1 MKRLY
6 SSALT
11 LCTFLSISAQEVVWQ
26 KDIKSSTQDFLSQM
40 TTTIDQQYLI
50 TGSSIPSRTS
60 GTTPSTGSGTAL
72 SRASG
77 ISSLSKAGSTLPFGS
92 AQGKLAQGPQNNGYD
107 FHLVKL
113 NQQGEE
119 VWEKYFSGQNHD
131 FLSATVN
138 TQEGGFLLAGTTFS
152 GKGLDK
158 KEDSKGGSDIWLI
171 RINEFGDELWQKT
184 IGGASDEE
192 ARAVIQT
199 TDMGFFVAGN
209 VAFGSLPFDS
219 AQGTE
224 QGSLREPQ
232 GTSGTQGT
240 RGYGSK
246 DVLVVRLDK
255 NGKELSQL
263 VLGGKGL
270 DEVEKMIPTKDGGAL
285 LGVYSRSNAVEG
297 SGMPDSGSKAISQKP
312 KASGNYGEG
321 DYWIIKLSKDGKM
334 EWEKNFGGT
343 GDDHLRT
350 LALTSTGY
358 LIGGESRSER
368 SGNKAVGIEEG
379 TDLWLISLD
388 ERGEEIWQKSYNFK
402 NRDVLMGM
410 SVISTPNPSRGGES
424 THLTKGILLGGYT
437 QAEGRIE
444 SDDETFWMLY
454 LDQNGNEQWRK
465 HVKGESKKKEERLSD
480 IKLNRDGSIVLAGTS
495 AEELGKENWKIVK
508 LGDKQIDQ
516 LIEKQDIKIY
526 PNPVSEYAYVEI
538 NMDDGSGMLGDGKT
552 EAEITVYDMGGR
564 QLQSVKTKNKVTK
577 INTQALIQGAYLV
590 SVKTN
595 DNKTASAKL
604 IKK

>member
-1 MKRLY
+1 MKRFY
-6 SSALT
+6 SGALFI
-11 LCTFLSISAQEVVWQ
+11 CTFLSVSAQEVIWQ
-26 KDIKSSTQDFLSQM
+26 KDIKSSTQDFLSQI

-50 TGSSIPSRTS
+50 TGSGIKSNNNQ
-60 GTTPSTGSGTAL
+60 PST
-72 SRASG
+72 
-77 ISSLSKAGSTLPFGS
+77 INQK
-92 AQGKLAQGPQNNGYD
+92 QNNGYD
-107 FHLVKL
+107 FHLIKL

-138 TQEGGFLLAGTTFS
+138 TQEGGFLLAGTSFS

-209 VAFGSLPFDS
+209 VAFGS
-219 AQGTE
+219 AQATGQSTDPRSLSGAEGKGTA
-224 QGSLREPQ
+224 
-232 GTSGTQGT
+232 
-240 RGYGSK
+240 GYGSK

-255 NGKELSQL
+255 NGKELSHL

-285 LGVYSRSNAVEG
+285 LGVYSRSASSPSPSKGGEQNASTQNSKSL
-297 SGMPDSGSKAISQKP
+297 SGYAKSTE
-312 KASGNYGEG
+312 NFGEG
-321 DYWIIKLSKDGKM
+321 DYWIIKLNKDGKV
-334 EWEKNFGGT
+334 EWEKNFGGK

-368 SGNKAVGIEEG
+368 SGNKTVGIEEG

-410 SVISTPNPSRGGES
+410 NVVYNRSTDNHQPS
-424 THLTKGILLGGYT
+424 TKGILLGGYT

-465 HVKGESKKKEERLSD
+465 HVKGESRKKEERLSD

-526 PNPVSEYAYVEI
+526 PNPVSDYAYVEI
-538 NMDDGSGMLGDGKT
+538 GFDFK
-552 EAEITVYDMGGR
+552 EADIVLYDMGGR
-564 QLQSVKTKNKVTK
+564 QLQSLKTKNKVTK
-577 INTQALIQGAYLV
+577 INTQALVQGAYLV

>member
-1 MKRLY
+1 MNTIY
-6 SSALT
+6 SGALFV
-11 LCTFLSISAQEVVWQ
+11 CSVLSISAQEVVWQ
-26 KDIKSSTQDFLSQM
+26 KDIKSSTQDFLSQV

-50 TGSSIPSRTS
+50 TGSSIQIGNSM
-60 GTTPSTGSGTAL
+60 
-72 SRASG
+72 
-77 ISSLSKAGSTLPFGS
+77 SKAGGKSHLPTTS
-92 AQGKLAQGPQNNGYD
+92 SQQQNNGYD

-119 VWEKYFSGQNHD
+119 VWEKYFSGNNHD

-138 TQEGGFLLAGTTFS
+138 TQEGGFLLSGTSFS
-152 GKGLDK
+152 GKGFDK
-158 KEDSKGGSDIWLI
+158 KDDSKGGSDIWVI

-184 IGGASDEE
+184 IGSNSDEE

-199 TDMGFFVAGN
+199 MDLGFFVAGN
-209 VAFGSLPFDS
+209 VTALRQAQDS
-219 AQGTE
+219 K
-224 QGSLREPQ
+224 
-232 GTSGTQGT
+232 
-240 RGYGSK
+240 GYGSK
-246 DVLVVRLDK
+246 DVLVVKLDK

-263 VLGGKGL
+263 ILGGKGL

-285 LGVYSRSNAVEG
+285 LGVYSRSNAG
-297 SGMPDSGSKAISQKP
+297 GSKKTE
-312 KASGNYGEG
+312 NFGEG
-321 DYWIIKLSKDGKM
+321 DYWIIKLSKDCKV
-334 EWEKNFGGT
+334 EWEKNFGGK

-368 SGNKAVGIEEG
+368 SGNKTVCIEEG
-379 TDLWLISLD
+379 TDLWLISLN
-388 ERGEEIWQKSYNFK
+388 ERGEEHWQKSYNFR

-410 SVISTPNPSRGGES
+410 SVIHNPSADNNQPS
-424 THLTKGILLGGYT
+424 TKGILLGGYT

-444 SDDETFWMLY
+444 RDDETFWMLY

-465 HVKGESKKKEERLSD
+465 HVKGESRKREERLSD

-508 LGDKQIDQ
+508 LGDKQIDE

-538 NMDDGSGMLGDGKT
+538 GASPNPSKGGESSF
-552 EAEITVYDMGGR
+552 EAEILVYDMGGR
-564 QLQSVKTKNKVTK
+564 QLQSLKTKNKVTK
-577 INTQALIQGAYLV
+577 INTQNLVQGAYLV

>member
-1 MKRLY
+1 MNKIY
-6 SSALT
+6 SGALF
-11 LCTFLSISAQEVVWQ
+11 LCFVLGISAQEVIWQ
-26 KDIKSSTQDFLSQM
+26 KDIRSSTQDFLSQV

-50 TGSSIPSRTS
+50 TGSSIPSRA
-60 GTTPSTGSGTAL
+60 SGTA
-72 SRASG
+72 AS
-77 ISSLSKAGSTLPFGS
+77 ANNQQP
-92 AQGKLAQGPQNNGYD
+92 NNGYD

-138 TQEGGFLLAGTTFS
+138 TQDGGFVLAGTSFS

-158 KEDSKGGSDIWLI
+158 KEDSKGGSDFWLI

-184 IGGASDEE
+184 IGSNSDEE

-209 VAFGSLPFDS
+209 VQNS
-219 AQGTE
+219 AK
-224 QGSLREPQ
+224 
-232 GTSGTQGT
+232 
-240 RGYGSK
+240 GYGSK
-246 DVLVVRLDK
+246 DVLVVKLDK

-263 VLGGKGL
+263 ILGGKGL

-285 LGVYSRSNAVEG
+285 LGVYSRSGAVAG
-297 SGMPDSGSKAISQKP
+297 SGMPEAGSKASSQMP
-312 KASGNYGEG
+312 KASGNFGEG
-321 DYWIIKLSKDGKM
+321 DYWIIKLNKEGKV
-334 EWEKNFGGT
+334 EWEKNFGGK

-368 SGNKAVGIEEG
+368 SGNKTVGIEEG
-379 TDLWLISLD
+379 TDLWLISLN

-410 SVISTPNPSRGGES
+410 SVIAGKQEDGSGKS
-424 THLTKGILLGGYT
+424 KGVLLGGHT

-465 HVKGESKKKEERLSD
+465 HVKGESRKREERLSD

-508 LGDKQIDQ
+508 LGDRQIDQ

-526 PNPVSEYAYVEI
+526 PNPVSDYAYVEI
-538 NMDDGSGMLGDGKT
+538 GMEDGRWKLGDGKF
-552 EAEITVYDMGGR
+552 EAEIVVYDMGGR
-564 QLQSVKTKNKVTK
+564 QLQSLKTKNKVTK
-577 INTQALIQGAYLV
+577 INTQNLVQGAYLV
-590 SVKTN
+590 TVKTN

>member
-1 MKRLY
+1 MKKLGM
-6 SSALT
+6 SMLT
-11 LCTFLSISAQEVVWQ
+11 LCSILSVSAQEVVWQ
-26 KDIKSSTQDFLSQM
+26 KDIRSSTQDFLSQV

-50 TGSSIPSRTS
+50 TGSSIHSDNSQP
-60 GTTPSTGSGTAL
+60 TTGNQ
-72 SRASG
+72 
-77 ISSLSKAGSTLPFGS
+77 K
-92 AQGKLAQGPQNNGYD
+92 QNNGYD

-119 VWEKYFSGQNHD
+119 VWEKYFSGKNHD

-138 TQEGGFLLAGTTFS
+138 TQEGGFLLAGTSYS

-158 KEDSKGGSDIWLI
+158 KDDSKGGSDFWLI

-184 IGGASDEE
+184 IGSTADEE

-199 TDMGFFVAGN
+199 TDFGFFIAGN
-209 VAFGSLPFDS
+209 VQNSS
-219 AQGTE
+219 K
-224 QGSLREPQ
+224 
-232 GTSGTQGT
+232 
-240 RGYGSK
+240 GYGSK

-285 LGVYSRSNAVEG
+285 LGIYSRSAALAG
-297 SGMPDSGSKAISQKP
+297 SGKTEAGSSKTINYQP
-312 KASGNYGEG
+312 KTSNNFGEG
-321 DYWIIKLSKDGKM
+321 DYWIVKLSKDGKV
-334 EWEKNFGGT
+334 EWEKNFGGK
-343 GDDHLRT
+343 GDDHVRT

-368 SGNKAVGIEEG
+368 SGNKSVGIEEG
-379 TDLWLISLD
+379 TDLWLISID
-388 ERGEEIWQKSYNFK
+388 ERGEEIWQKSYSFK

-410 SVISTPNPSRGGES
+410 SVIAGKQEDGGGKS
-424 THLTKGILLGGYT
+424 KGILLGGYT

-444 SDDETFWMLY
+444 NDDETFWMLY

-465 HVKGESKKKEERLSD
+465 HVKGESRKKEERLSD

-508 LGDKQIDQ
+508 LGDKQVDQ
-516 LIEKQDIKIY
+516 LIEKQDIRIY
-526 PNPVSEYAYVEI
+526 PNPVTDYVYVE
-538 NMDDGSGMLGDGKT
+538 LGFEGLREGAF
-552 EAEITVYDMGGR
+552 EAEIAVYDMGGR
-564 QLQSVKTKNKVTK
+564 KLETVKTKNKITK
-577 INTQALIQGAYLV
+577 INTQPLIQGAYLV
-590 SVKTN
+590 TVKTN
-595 DNKTASAKL
+595 DKTANAKL